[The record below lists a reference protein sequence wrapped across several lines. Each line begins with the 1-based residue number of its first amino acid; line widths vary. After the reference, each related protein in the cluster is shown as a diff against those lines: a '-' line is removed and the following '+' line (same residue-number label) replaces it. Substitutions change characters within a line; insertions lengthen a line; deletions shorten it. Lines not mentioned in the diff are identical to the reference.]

1 MCQKTVTELS
11 PEYRGKAREIRTA
24 ISQRVLIGT
33 QTKICEVS
41 GANKNKVGALVAGTD
56 LDLVATIFA
65 VLGLKVVP
73 EDYIY
78 CDPEIVDATA
88 VFFQH
93 AASSPDFMR
102 RLLSGHSLPKGVL

>member
-1 MCQKTVTELS
+1 MCHKPIHQLS
-11 PEYRGKAREIRTA
+11 DEHREKAREA
-24 ISQRVLIGT
+24 HHLISQRFST
-33 QTKICEVS
+33 VS
-41 GANKNKVGALVAGTD
+41 QAKVCNETGANKDKVNRMVNND
-56 LDLVATIFA
+56 LDLVASILT

-73 EDYIY
+73 QDYIY

>member
-1 MCQKTVTELS
+1 MCQKSITELS

-24 ISQRVLIGT
+24 ISQRILTGT
-33 QTKICEVS
+33 QTKIVEVS
-41 GANKNKVGALVAGTD
+41 GANKNKVSALVGTD
-56 LDLVATIFA
+56 LDLIATILA
-65 VLGLKVVP
+65 VLDLKVVP
-73 EDYIY
+73 QEYIY

>member
-1 MCQKTVTELS
+1 MCHKPVTELS

-24 ISQRVLIGT
+24 ISGCVLTGT
-33 QTKICEVS
+33 QTKIVEVS
-41 GANKNKVGALVAGTD
+41 GANKNKVGALVAGAD
-56 LDLVATIFA
+56 LDLVATILA
-65 VLGLKVVP
+65 VLNLKVVP
-73 EDYIY
+73 EEYIY

-102 RLLSGHSLPKGVL
+102 RLLAGNGLPKGVL

>member
-1 MCQKTVTELS
+1 MCHKPVTELS
-11 PEYRGKAREIRTA
+11 PEYREKAREA
-24 ISQRVLIGT
+24 HHLISQRFSSVT
-33 QTKICEVS
+33 QTKVCSET
-41 GANKNKVGALVAGTD
+41 GAHKDKINRMVHND
-56 LDLVATIFA
+56 LDLIASMLT

-73 EDYIY
+73 EEYIY

-102 RLLSGHSLPKGVL
+102 RLLAGNGLPKGVL

>member
-1 MCQKTVTELS
+1 MCHKSITQLS
-11 PEYRGKAREIRTA
+11 DEHREKAREA
-24 ISQRVLIGT
+24 HHLISQRFSVVS
-33 QTKICEVS
+33 QTKVCEET
-41 GANKNKVGALVAGTD
+41 GAHKDKINRMIKND
-56 LDLVATIFA
+56 LDLIASVLT

-73 EDYIY
+73 QNYIY

>member
-1 MCQKTVTELS
+1 MCHKPIHQLS
-11 PEYRGKAREIRTA
+11 DEHREKAREA
-24 ISQRVLIGT
+24 EHLISQGFSLVS
-33 QTKICEVS
+33 QTKVCDET
-41 GANKNKVGALVAGTD
+41 GAHKDKINRMVKND
-56 LDLVATIFA
+56 LDLIASVLT

-73 EDYIY
+73 QNYIY

-102 RLLSGHSLPKGVL
+102 RLLSGHSLPKGGL